1 MTKNLFGLSQASL
14 QKIECVLKRHSQ
26 IERAIVYGSRA
37 MGNFKPSSDID
48 LTLVGENLSTSDLL
62 QIESELDDLLLPYS
76 IDLSLFHQIEN
87 SDLKEHIQRVG
98 KDFPTR

>member
-14 QKIECVLKRHSQ
+14 QKIGSVLKRHSQ